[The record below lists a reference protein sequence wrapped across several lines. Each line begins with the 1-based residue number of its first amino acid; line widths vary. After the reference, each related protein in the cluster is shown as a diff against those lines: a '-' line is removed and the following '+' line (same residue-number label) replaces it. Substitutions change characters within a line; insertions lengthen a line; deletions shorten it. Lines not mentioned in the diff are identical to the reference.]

1 MEAIPGPFAYYYD
14 WATGSSY
21 FQRLYARFVED
32 LQVAVPPGGLLLDV
46 GTGPGRLLKMIA
58 LRRPDIQIFGLDL
71 SPRMAALTQR
81 RLLRAPLVH
90 RAAVLAASATALP
103 FAPQSFDL
111 VVATMSFHHWRE
123 PILGVQE
130 LLRVLKPQG
139 RAWLY
144 ELDRD
149 TWIGDIRAF
158 ARQQGQSFYLTL
170 PAIRLIALH
179 SALRFQDFARV
190 GRQAGAPFWQ
200 VEKVH
205 QIFWRAEI
213 RPTPP

>member
-21 FQRLYARFVED
+21 FQSLYARFVED
-32 LQVAVPPGGLLLDV
+32 MQIALPPGGLLLDV

-58 LRRPDIQIFGLDL
+58 RRRPDIQTIGLDI
-71 SPRMAALTQR
+71 SPRMAALSQR
-81 RLLRAPLVH
+81 RLCRSHLARRAVVLV
-90 RAAVLAASATALP
+90 ASATALP
-103 FAPQSFDL
+103 FAGQSFDL
-111 VVATMSFHHWRE
+111 VVATMSYHHWRE

-130 LLRVLKPQG
+130 LLRVLKPRG

-149 TWIGDIRAF
+149 AWLGDIRSF
-158 ARQQGQSFYLTL
+158 ARQQGQSFYLTF

-179 SALRFQDFARV
+179 SALRFQDFTRV
-190 GRQAGAPFWQ
+190 GRQAGASFWQ
-200 VEKVH
+200 IEKVH
-205 QIFWRAEI
+205 QIFWRLEI
-213 RPTPP
+213 RPMPP